1 MAPTLKEVE
10 LGARTRELPKCD
22 GKLLAEV
29 AVGAK
34 GSCSQ
39 EMMPISPAGGDTTQ
53 IGDEVEKDD
62 VTSALL
68 ESKNVAPLTV
78 KGHTPTKEKKEAQK
92 KYTVNAEG
100 KKSKRREEDAVPK
113 KSGVFGLFRCAR
125 SKDLLLMTIGLLFAT
140 VHGASFPVLALVFG
154 QMTNTFITQAIW
166 GFGGKNSTDVE
177 ESALDVTTESL
188 FIASTTPSMTE
199 SGMTDFNSF
208 STISNELSDNIMN
221 MSNGINMPNNN
232 QPLSPEEFMAYMTRF
247 SLYYFYIGIGVL
259 IASYVQT
266 FCWEMASER
275 QVHHLRSLFF
285 SQVLRQNIG
294 WFDMNQSGDLS
305 TKLSDDLERIRE
317 GLGSKFS
324 MVLQFVSTFIAGL
337 IVGLIANWRLTLVI
351 MGISPLLIGTSAYLA
366 KMASSS
372 AAREQ
377 LKYGVAGGIAEE
389 VLTSIRTVA
398 SFGGQAREIRRYE
411 DALEAGR
418 ILVMKKYYLMAC
430 GVGIVYFITYGAYG
444 LAFWYGSKLIG
455 DGLSTPGSV
464 FTVFFSVMAGA
475 FSLGNALP
483 FVNAVSTAIGAAST
497 IFGIIDRV
505 PQIDPYST
513 VGMKPSQVTGRI
525 SFRGV
530 NFFYPSRPDV
540 QVLKNFNLDIEP
552 GKKVALVGSS
562 GGGKSTIVGLLMRF
576 YDPSSGKICLDG
588 VDIRSLNVH
597 WLRSQ
602 IGVVPQ
608 EPVLFGATIAENIR
622 HGRENV
628 TLQELH
634 KAAELAN
641 AHDFISAL
649 PQGYD
654 TLVGDRGAQLSG
666 GQKQRIAIARALVR
680 NPKVLLLDE
689 ATSALDTQSEGAVQL
704 ALEKAM
710 AGRTTI
716 VVAHRLS
723 TIRDADVIYAMKHG
737 DVVESGSHHELM
749 ALSGLYYGLVMTQAA
764 IEEEE
769 SYNSDDAVEDLN
781 EKDEKLLSGDRPVP
795 MPDRQTSL
803 DSEKG
808 MMTSTRKRCHT
819 NRSSLSIAGSLHAD
833 PELDKLQEEAEETKS
848 VDASMWR
855 LFHLNS
861 PEWLSVVLGLLG
873 CAVCGSIMP
882 VFAYF
887 YGEIFSTFT
896 LSGEELK
903 QATLF
908 WTGMFIVLAC
918 LSGTGFAIQLVF
930 MCFAAEK
937 LTMRLRLAAFV
948 NILRQPVGS
957 FDTATYSVGKLITR
971 LARDAPFVK
980 AASGLRAGTVISS
993 MVTLVCALLIAF
1005 LYGWKLALLL
1015 MIGVPLIAVASYH
1028 QTMVLRRNQRRDAD
1042 LMEDAGRVA
1051 SECIQN
1057 VRTVQSL
1064 GREHVFNN
1072 LYMEKLK
1079 IPYQE
1084 AKKQA
1089 YIYALVYA
1097 FSQGVIFMMY
1107 AAAFRFGAYL
1117 IEIEE
1122 MEPTDVY
1129 RVFFALAFCAASVG
1143 QSSAYLQDYTKAKL
1157 AAGLMF
1163 QLVDLKSSID
1173 PSACTGVKP
1182 NIQGCIELQNVYFS
1196 YPNRPDVP
1204 VLKGLNFSVNPGSTL
1219 ALVGTSG
1226 CGKSTIISL
1235 LQRFYDPK
1243 FGIVLVDGFDIR
1255 TMNVAHLRASM
1266 GVVTQE
1272 PVLFDCS
1279 IRENIE
1285 YGVCGLSSS
1294 KISISDND
1302 VVRAARTANIHEFIA
1317 SLPEGYDTLVGE
1329 RGTQLSG
1336 GQKQRIAIA
1345 RALIRNPKIL
1355 LLDEATSALDT
1366 ESEKVVQEA
1375 LDKAREGRT
1384 CLVIAHRLSTIINAD
1399 SIAVIHKGRVVEQ
1412 GTHEELKALQG
1423 HYYHLITAQKV

>member
-1 MAPTLKEVE
+1 MDSKAAK
-10 LGARTRELPKCD
+10 REETAACL
-22 GKLLAEV
+22 
-29 AVGAK
+29 
-34 GSCSQ
+34 SQ
-39 EMMPISPAGGDTTQ
+39 EMTSISLGGGDASQ
-53 IGDEVEKDD
+53 ADGDAEKDAD
-62 VTSALL
+62 ATSALL
-68 ESKNVAPLTV
+68 DSKRAIQVTA
-78 KGHTPTKEKKEAQK
+78 KGRPSDNEKKKSPTKSSPPISP
-92 KYTVNAEG
+92 G
-100 KKSKRREEDAVPK
+100 KRKRRGDDSEALN
-113 KSGVFGLFRCAR
+113 KSGILGLFRCAR
-125 SKDLLLMTIGLLFAT
+125 PKDLLLMAIGLFFAII
-140 VHGASFPVLALVFG
+140 HGASFPVLALVFG
-154 QMTNTFITQAIW
+154 RMTNTFILQTVW
-166 GFGGKNSTDVE
+166 GFKDQNSSTVE
-177 ESALDVTTESL
+177 NSEYFTTESV
-188 FIASTTPSMTE
+188 FMT
-199 SGMTDFNSF
+199 
-208 STISNELSDNIMN
+208 STISSIIEEEMTDPFTTITSETIDNHLNASGGVNITN
-221 MSNGINMPNNN
+221 SGS
-232 QPLSPEEFMAYMTRF
+232 PLSAEEFMAYMTTF
-247 SLYYFYIGIGVL
+247 SLYYLFIGIGVL
-259 IASYVQT
+259 IASYIQT
-266 FCWEMASER
+266 YCWELASER
-275 QVHHLRSLFF
+275 QVNHLRRLFF
-285 SQVLRQNIG
+285 AQVLRQDIG
-294 WFDMNQSGDLS
+294 WFDKNQSGDLS
-305 TKLSDDLERIRE
+305 AKLSDDLERIRE
-317 GLGSKFS
+317 GLGCKFS
-324 MVLQFVSTFIAGL
+324 MVLQFVSTFIAGI

-377 LKYGVAGGIAEE
+377 LKYGIAGGIAEE
-389 VLTSIRTVA
+389 VLSCIRTVA
-398 SFGGQAREIRRYE
+398 SFGGQNREIRRYE
-411 DALEAGR
+411 DALETGR
-418 ILVMKKYYLMAC
+418 ILVMRKYYLMAC
-430 GVGIVYFITYGAYG
+430 GVAVVYYITYGAYG
-444 LAFWYGSKLIG
+444 LAFWYGSGLIG
-455 DGLSTPGSV
+455 EGVSTPGSV

-505 PQIDPYST
+505 PSIDPYSKE
-513 VGMKPSQVTGRI
+513 GMKPSEVDGRI

-530 NFFYPSRPDV
+530 NFFYPTRPEV

-588 VDIRSLNVH
+588 IDVRSLNLH

-622 HGRENV
+622 YGRENV
-628 TLQELH
+628 TIEELH

-641 AHDFISAL
+641 AHSFITAL
-649 PQGYD
+649 PLGYD

-680 NPKVLLLDE
+680 DPKVLLLDE
-689 ATSALDTQSEGAVQL
+689 ATSALDTQSEGVVQQ

-710 AGRTTI
+710 YGRTTI

-723 TIRDADVIYAMKHG
+723 TVRDADVIYAMKNG
-737 DVVESGSHHELM
+737 VVVESGSHQELM
-749 ALSGLYYGLVMTQAA
+749 ALSGLYYSLVMTQAA

-769 SYNSDDAVEDLN
+769 NQMSDNAVEDLN
-781 EKDEKLLSGDRPVP
+781 EKSFN
-795 MPDRQTSL
+795 RQESY
-803 DSEKG
+803 DAEKG
-808 MMTSTRKRCHT
+808 ISSPSERKRNST
-819 NRSSLSIAGSLHAD
+819 NRSSLSIAGSLHGD
-833 PELDKLQEEAEETKS
+833 PELDKLQEEVEKAKS
-848 VDASMWR
+848 VDVSVWR
-855 LFHLNS
+855 LFKLNS
-861 PEWLSVVLGLLG
+861 PEWPSLALGLFG
-873 CAVCGSIMP
+873 CAICGSIMP

-896 LSGEELK
+896 LTGEALK
-903 QATLF
+903 QAALF
-908 WTGMFIVLAC
+908 WTGMFMVLAF
-918 LSGTGFAIQLVF
+918 LSGTGFAIQLIF
-930 MCFAAEK
+930 MCLAAEK
-937 LTMRLRLAAFV
+937 LIMRLRLLAFI
-948 NILRQPVGS
+948 NILRQPVGW
-957 FDTATYSVGKLITR
+957 FDMETYSAGKLITR

-980 AASGLRAGTVISS
+980 AAAGLRAGTVISS
-993 MVTLVCALLIAF
+993 MVTLICALSIAF
-1005 LYGWKLALLL
+1005 IYGWKLAMLL
-1015 MIGVPLIAVASYH
+1015 MVGVPLIAIASYH

-1057 VRTVQSL
+1057 VKTVQAL
-1064 GREHVFNN
+1064 GKEDVFNK
-1072 LYMEKLK
+1072 LYMDKLK
-1079 IPYQE
+1079 TPYRE
-1084 AKKQA
+1084 AKKQT
-1089 YIYALVYA
+1089 YIYAMVYA

-1157 AAGLMF
+1157 ASGLMF
-1163 QLVDLKSSID
+1163 QLVDQKSNID

-1182 NIQGCIELQNVYFS
+1182 SIQGCIELQNVYFS
-1196 YPNRPDVP
+1196 YPNRSEVS
-1204 VLKGLNFSVNPGSTL
+1204 VLRGLNFSVNPGRTL
-1219 ALVGTSG
+1219 ALVGASG
-1226 CGKSTIISL
+1226 CGKSTVISL

-1243 FGIVLVDGFDIR
+1243 HGVVLVDGFDIK

-1285 YGVCGLSSS
+1285 YGICGLTSS
-1294 KISISDND
+1294 KISVSDED
-1302 VVRAARTANIHEFIA
+1302 IVRAARTANIHDFIA
-1317 SLPEGYDTLVGE
+1317 SLPEGYDTMVGE

-1375 LDKAREGRT
+1375 LDKASKGRT
-1384 CLVIAHRLSTIINAD
+1384 CVVIAHRLSTIMNAD

-1412 GTHEELKALQG
+1412 GTHEELKALRG
-1423 HYYHLITAQKV
+1423 FYYHLITAQRL